1 MTVAEAGCWRLLPPP
16 DAGSQPGCGP
26 RWTERFDSLEGL
38 VRRLSWLHAQ
48 KVERLPPKER
58 EALVREHSELGQLD
72 KLYQDDLRFVT
83 GQPNTTLRVAGPGEL
98 EPRPW
103 CLHPTVSRR
112 VRARLPAPT
121 GGASVVRAS
130 GYDVDQDSPI
140 LVKKEEVEA
149 IVNAML
155 RRPLILL
162 AGVSGS
168 GKTQL
173 AKRMGKAWAAGLFHG
188 DAGPANERLKDVEG
202 VLTKLESVKFL
213 IEPTEPEAR
222 NWYRV
227 GDVIPQDGATW
238 HDRFAF
244 TAVQSD
250 WTEASHLWGY
260 HVPLPAEAEGFYG
273 TRALQVFLRA
283 HLAFERQKSKEART
297 EPHFLLLD
305 EMNLSRPEYYAS
317 DLLSAMEVQLG
328 AKDARADV
336 IELHKAGAG
345 VVLRGEDGSLD
356 EVPPRIG
363 WAPGVCVIGTVNV
376 DETTFSFAPK
386 VLDRAALLEFVD
398 VDLGVVF
405 ANRTTY
411 SNNGEWFKKVQEV
424 LSPFNLHLGYR
435 AAGEILTAF
444 ELAGDQKLAQEKDRQ
459 LCHKILP
466 RIRGP
471 RAAVEHLLLGL
482 RKEVIKSEL
491 TSENQN
497 KLESGE
503 PINETSQDYP
513 QSIRKIDQMLRRAYT
528 TGFTSYFG

>member
-1 MTVAEAGCWRLLPPP
+1 MTVAEAECWRLLPPP
-16 DAGSQPGCGP
+16 DASSQPGHGP

-38 VRRLSWLHAQ
+38 VRRLRWLHAR
-48 KVERLPPKER
+48 KVERLPDKER
-58 EALVREHSELGQLD
+58 EALVREHSEPGQLD
-72 KLYQDDLRFVT
+72 KLYQDDLRFVAEK
-83 GQPNTTLRVAGPGEL
+83 PDNTLRIAGPGEI

-121 GGASVVRAS
+121 GGTSVGRAS
-130 GYDVDQDSPI
+130 GYRVDEDSPV
-140 LVKKEEVEA
+140 LVKKDEVEA

-188 DAGPANERLKDVEG
+188 GPKKEPPKDVKS
-202 VLTKLESVKFL
+202 VLDRLESENFL
-213 IEPTEPEAR
+213 KELTEGKVTG
-222 NWYRV
+222 WYRV
-227 GDVIPQDGATW
+227 GDVVPEEDATW
-238 HDRFAF
+238 PDRFAF

-273 TRALQVFLRA
+273 TRALGVFLRA
-283 HLAFERQKSKEART
+283 HLAFERQKSKEARD
-297 EPHFLLLD
+297 EPHFVLLD

-328 AKDARADV
+328 SKDAQADV

-345 VVLRGEDGSLD
+345 VVLRGEGGSLA

-363 WAPGVCVIGTVNV
+363 WAPGVRVIGTVNV

-405 ANRTTY
+405 ANNTTY

-444 ELAGDQKLAQEKDRQ
+444 ELAGDQKLALEKDRQ

-471 RAAVEHLLLGL
+471 RGAVGTLLRAL
-482 RKEVIKSEL
+482 RKEVIGSEL
-491 TSENQN
+491 TDEDQN

-503 PINETSQDYP
+503 PFNETSRDYP
-513 QSIRKIDQMLRRAYT
+513 LSIRKIDQMLRRAYT